1 MSGTLYWV
9 QNTPLGGAAAPG
21 KVATGTTIKS
31 MLQMTIPSSV
41 AMRIVEWGCSFD
53 TPASASI
60 VNVELLGTTTVLT
73 TGSAGSFT
81 PVEYASFSGVPSLS
95 TCLQAGSGAFT
106 ETTPAAYRPIDIQTV
121 VPPVQYVKQWPLGR
135 EPQSNSTT
143 YVRVRVTATVTCGM
157 YAYILYEE

>member
-9 QNTPLGGAAAPG
+9 QNTPLGGAAAPA

-31 MLQMTIPSSV
+31 MLQLTVPATV
-41 AMRIVEWGCSFD
+41 AVRIVEWGFSFD

-60 VNVELLGTTTVLT
+60 VNVELFGHLTALT
-73 TGSAGSFT
+73 TGSAGAFT
-81 PVEYASFSGVPSLS
+81 PVEYGSFSGVAGLT

-106 ETTPAAYRPIDIQTV
+106 ETTPTSYRPFDLQTV

-135 EPQSNSTT
+135 EPQSNLSTF
-143 YVRVRVTATVTCGM
+143 VGIRVTATVTCGM